1 MTGPRPAD
9 DRRNDPNRVMNQKA
23 VQNPNR
29 KAWLLASGLLAAI
42 CIVLF
47 AFSIPIV
54 AAWAWIGIAFQIAIF
69 AALLVNGLTGRR
81 SASQGYVFAVLLCV
95 QAAVA
100 LLVIVIIAVAA
111 WMPA

>member
-1 MTGPRPAD
+1 MTGPRN
-9 DRRNDPNRVMNQKA
+9 DRKTDPNRVMNQRA

-29 KAWLLASGLLAAI
+29 KAWLLASGLLAVI
-42 CIVLF
+42 SIVLF

-54 AAWAWIGIAFQIAIF
+54 AAWAWIGIAFQVAIF

-81 SASQGYVFAVLLCV
+81 SAYQGYVFAVLLRV

-100 LLVIVIIAVAA
+100 LLVIIVIAIAA
-111 WMPA
+111 WMPAS

>member
-1 MTGPRPAD
+1 MTGPRHD
-9 DRRNDPNRVMNQKA
+9 DPTRVTNQTA
-23 VQNPNR
+23 VQSPNR
-29 KAWLLASGLLAAI
+29 KAWLLASGFLALIA
-42 CIVLF
+42 IVLF

-54 AAWAWIGIAFQIAIF
+54 AAWAWIGIAFQVAIF

-81 SASQGYVFAVLLCV
+81 TSYQGYIFAVLMCV

-111 WMPA
+111 WLPSS